1 MRREYL
7 RHAPWT
13 NAIPLVVLWRTA
25 AAACATAANE
35 AANAAHIMRLQPP
48 VLAAPNHFGSLVIY
62 KHVKQRL
69 SATVR
74 SPGTAAL
81 TAVHSKLCSA
91 AADSAGRQRAGT
103 RSGGCASVRASA
115 CEHSTAQHGTA
126 QRCGT
131 VARRVHAW
139 LRAAPRPSTGWPGPM
154 SLSLHREPTHSLT
167 RVGAGTMRAERG

>member
-13 NAIPLVVLWRTA
+13 NALPLVVLWRTA

-35 AANAAHIMRLQPP
+35 PANAAHIMRLQPP

-74 SPGTAAL
+74 SPGTAGLRSTVNCAPPRQAAQTAQAL
-81 TAVHSKLCSA
+81 APA
-91 AADSAGRQRAGT
+91 AAGRCVRQRV
-103 RSGGCASVRASA
+103 S
-115 CEHSTAQHGTA
+115 TA
-126 QRCGT
+126 QRCTALQYGLGGCMRGC
-131 VARRVHAW
+131 AR
-139 LRAAPRPSTGWPGPM
+139 LPAPRQAGWAY
-154 SLSLHREPTHSLT
+154 LSRNREPTP
-167 RVGAGTMRAERG
+167 